1 MSAGLAASAGGL
13 SVFLRLVPRKR
24 DSTSRRNFHRCL
36 PALLSIA
43 CAFACSSPSRQ
54 PQAGVVS
61 RPASPAASRDS
72 ITDGSS
78 LEKAIVVPRDTEKE
92 GIAWEYAWIQERFG
106 PYRRKGQRLLMGDGG
121 RRYDQV
127 SVGLAD
133 GTERTLYFDITRYF
147 GRD

>member
-1 MSAGLAASAGGL
+1 VPGKKDCT
-13 SVFLRLVPRKR
+13 LRR
-24 DSTSRRNFHRCL
+24 SFHRCL
-36 PALLSIA
+36 LALLSIG
-43 CAFACSSPSRQ
+43 CALACSSRSRQ

-61 RPASPAASRDS
+61 RPPPRTSPAAPRDS

-78 LEKAIVVPRDTEKE
+78 LEKAILVPRDTEKE
-92 GIAWEYAWIQERFG
+92 GIAWEYAWIRERFG
-106 PYRRKGQRLLMGDGG
+106 AYRRKGQRLLMGDGG

-127 SVGLAD
+127 TVQLAD